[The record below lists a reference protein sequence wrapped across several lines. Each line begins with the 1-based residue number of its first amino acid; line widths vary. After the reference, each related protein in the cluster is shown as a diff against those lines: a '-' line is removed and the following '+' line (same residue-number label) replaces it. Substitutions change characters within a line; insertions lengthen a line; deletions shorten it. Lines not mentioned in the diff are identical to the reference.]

1 LTDVVLN
8 LTGLVSPFT
17 AHVLLGTSDQAI
29 NAINTLNGQNFHG
42 YVVGVSIPP
51 PDSFLFVEFTEEQ
64 FRNLM
69 SPFGPIE
76 RIFLVRSL
84 FTGESKGYGFVDYIN
99 RESASL
105 AKQQLMSTGSK
116 YVGGRILRV
125 NFAEP
130 NLLTFED
137 LHSKTL
143 FVDRLP
149 RDFTNGEV
157 LRELFCQSGTVT
169 FAQVCK
175 IMSIIFMISVFIISY
190 GLSDGEILVKMI
202 INKWRNCECFE
213 CDCN

>member
-1 LTDVVLN
+1 
-8 LTGLVSPFT
+8 
-17 AHVLLGTSDQAI
+17 
-29 NAINTLNGQNFHG
+29 
-42 YVVGVSIPP
+42 
-51 PDSFLFVEFTEEQ
+51 
-64 FRNLM
+64 M

-130 NLLTFED
+130 NLLTYDD

-169 FAQVCK
+169 FAQVCTL
-175 IMSIIFMISVFIISY
+175 IIFMISVFVI
-190 GLSDGEILVKMI
+190 SDGPIVSALVPRSI
-202 INKWRNCECFE
+202 HPGSSPGLCSWVRDF
-213 CDCN
+213 